1 MLLIRSYSHYS
12 LLSAVP
18 KFPDLITNALSKGY
32 TTIGMSDED
41 TGAGFVDFYE
51 SCKKLTAKGTVG
63 TTLKIPNFSKLNNS
77 FGKSKG
83 FSKLGLLAKNNEGY
97 KQLCK
102 IVSIALVER
111 ENPNH
116 ILISDLTDHYN
127 SNYFI
132 ILTGN
137 DHEIITALRED
148 NESEAQKII
157 TSYLKHFKTE
167 DILVE
172 AAFKLYDDDTETIK
186 SINLKLQNLCIKN
199 KIKLVV
205 SPAPRYLDKDQ
216 EEVFKVVLAIRDNSK
231 VWDIKL
237 TRDFHLPSV
246 DELKQEFSY
255 LHPETFDTTEIE
267 SQIDLFIRTD
277 YDKHANEAFFPYF
290 PLIKGQDY
298 SGRLIYET
306 YIGFLTRFSLPEG
319 LDFSDPEK
327 IRAHWYNTYP
337 YESIALLKQDVLH
350 FKPDTSSM
358 IGYDEQYWNK
368 VGVADYVS
376 RMELELDV
384 ITSKGYPSYFLV
396 LADLMVFCRNQNIVT
411 TTRGS
416 AAGCIVGFLTGI
428 NTIDP
433 LVYEIPFERFLNPMR
448 PSAPDID
455 GDFADDKREQ
465 VIQYLT
471 DKYGRENV
479 TQIITFGTMKPR
491 AAVRDVGRAL
501 GISYTKCDKL
511 SKLIPTPPQGKP
523 ATFKW
528 AMETSE
534 EFKSAYESD
543 EEVHRI
549 VELAKIVEGNYRHAS
564 VHAAG
569 VVITPTPASDY
580 APLQWD
586 SDHKFVICQY
596 DMRVGEKIGH
606 VKMDILGIR
615 NLAILG
621 NAIELS
627 QQRHDVKINLQNID
641 LQDKKAFELLSKGR
655 TMGLFQLSGPA
666 MTRYLVDM
674 EPNRVQDLMAMVA
687 LYRPGPMANIPD
699 YIKRKKNPKLIK
711 YLTPEMET
719 WMKDSYGILVYQD
732 DLLYSVIN
740 LAGYDW
746 AEADTF
752 RKGVGKKIQSVLD
765 SQHVRFVDG
774 CVNKGMDKDKAEEI
788 WDLFVPFAAYGFNK
802 AHASS
807 YGMVAYWTAYM
818 KGEFTVE
825 FMTALMSSEA
835 GRLDKIAEAINECKQ
850 LGIDVLP
857 PDVNTSFNS
866 YNIENDTTIRYGLSS
881 VKNLGVDV
889 ISHLIETRKSE
900 GKFLDLSDFLKR
912 MAVFQGFNK
921 RSLEALIWSGALDSL
936 GAQEII
942 QTTK

>member
-1 MLLIRSYSHYS
+1 MLLTRSYSHYS

-18 KFPDLITNALSKGY
+18 KFPDLITNAISKGY
-32 TTIGMSDED
+32 TTIAMSDED

-51 SCKKLTAKGTVG
+51 SCKKKEAKGTVG

-102 IVSIALVER
+102 LVSIALVER

-116 ILISDLTDHYN
+116 LLITDLTQNYN
-127 SNYFI
+127 SNFFLV
-132 ILTGN
+132 LTGN
-137 DHEIITALRED
+137 DHEIVTALRED
-148 NESEAQKII
+148 NEAEAQKIL
-157 TSYLKHFKTE
+157 TSYLKHFKPE
-167 DILVE
+167 DIIVE
-172 AAFKLYDDDTETIK
+172 AAFPLYDDDAEMIK
-186 SINLKLQNLCIKN
+186 SINIKLQNLCLKY
-199 KIKLVV
+199 KLKLVV

-231 VWDIKL
+231 IWDIKL

-246 DELKQEFSY
+246 DELKESFNY
-255 LHPETFDTTEIE
+255 LHPETFDTSKIE

-290 PLIKGQDY
+290 PLLEGQDY

-306 YIGFLTRFSLPEG
+306 YIGFLTRFSLPKG
-319 LDFSDPEK
+319 YDFSDPEK
-327 IRAHWYNTYP
+327 IREYWFNQYP
-337 YESIALLKQDVLH
+337 YESIDKLKQDVLH
-350 FKPDTSSM
+350 FKPDTSTM
-358 IGYDEQYWNK
+358 IGYDETYWNK

-396 LADLMVFCRNQNIVT
+396 LADLMVFCRNKNIVT

-543 EEVHRI
+543 EEVNRI

-774 CVNKGMDKDKAEEI
+774 CVTKGMDKDKAEEI

-825 FMTALMSSEA
+825 FMTALMSSES
-835 GRLDKIAEAINECKQ
+835 GKLDKIAEAINECKQ

-881 VKNLGVDV
+881 VKNLGIDV
-889 ISHLIETRKSE
+889 IGHLIETRKTD
-900 GKFLDLSDFLKR
+900 GKFQDLSDFLRR
-912 MAVFQGFNK
+912 MSIFQGFNK

-936 GAQEII
+936 GAKEIL
-942 QTTK
+942 